1 MVTDYWIA
9 AMSEPP
15 NDNRGLLDVYRNTDY
30 CICNELLYYSEL
42 LDDLWELLDDY
53 LGLLNGY
60 RLQDNCT
67 DLPVAC
73 SELWY
78 YKQ

>member
-1 MVTDYWIA
+1 MVTDYSIA

-15 NDNRGLLDVYRNTDY
+15 DDNRGLLDVYRNTDS
-30 CICNELLYYSEL
+30 CICNELLYFSEL
-42 LDDLWELLDDY
+42 LDDQWELLDDY

-67 DLPVAC
+67 DLTVAC

-78 YKQ
+78 YKR